1 MILIVDNFYENPDEV
16 RDFALSLDFNIEGNY
31 PGNRTEAM
39 FDEEWRAYI
48 KEYLESIINR
58 RITVFPYEYNTAF
71 QLTTETSKTWIHHD
85 AMSYAAVVYLTPNP
99 DIDSGTGI
107 YRHKETGIMKHSEGE
122 RDFNN
127 ETTKESDWE
136 LVAEA
141 KNIYNRLVIYDSMYY
156 HRSVVPG
163 FGTDKNTGRLF
174 QTFFFEAE
182 QW

>member
-1 MILIVDNFYENPDEV
+1 MILIIDNFYENPDEV
-16 RDFALSLDFNIEGNY
+16 REFALSLDFNIEGNY
-31 PGNRTEAM
+31 PGNRTSAM
-39 FDEEWRAYI
+39 VDEDWRDYI

-85 AMSYAAVVYLTPNP
+85 AMSYAGVVYLTPNP
-99 DIDSGTGI
+99 SLDSGTGI

-122 RDFNN
+122 RDFNK
-127 ETTKESDWE
+127 EVTEESDWE

-141 KNIYNRLVIYDSMYY
+141 KNVYNRLVIYDSMYY
-156 HRSVVPG
+156 HKSVVPG

>member
-1 MILIVDNFYENPDEV
+1 MILIIDNFYSNPDEV
-16 RDFALSLDFNIEGNY
+16 REFALSLNFNVEGNY
-31 PGNRTEAM
+31 PGVRTSPIL
-39 FDEEWRAYI
+39 DEEWREHI
-48 KEYLESIINR
+48 KEYLESIINK

-71 QLTTETSKTWIHHD
+71 QFTTETSETWVHHD
-85 AMSYAAVVYLTPNP
+85 AMSYAAVVYLTPDP

-107 YRHKETGIMKHSEGE
+107 YRHKQTGIMKHTEGE

-127 ETTKESDWE
+127 ETTDPKDWE

-141 KNIYNRLVIYDSMYY
+141 KNIYNRLVVYDSMYY
-156 HRSVVPG
+156 HKSAVPG

-182 QW
+182 TW